1 LQLINLIFAAK
12 FETYKNLS
20 YKIIGDMLK
29 INVKIQF
36 IIMAVCL
43 VLFIVLQAT
52 VGFGFAFIPLLILI
66 IFAVAY
72 IIFGTIASTSE
83 ILNGGDFLKAEK
95 NLALTFRPNWLLKFY
110 RGYYLQLKGFIE
122 IQKKNLEVGED
133 YLMQARAMGLPTNTD
148 KATVALQ
155 LASLSFNKRNFQ
167 KASGYIR
174 EIKLLDVKEK
184 AILDQVAQMEQAI
197 KAKPSMSQMIAM
209 QGMKGGG
216 RGKGIRTQQQDPN
229 AKVKTNNRKPSSKR
243 KKK

>member
-1 LQLINLIFAAK
+1 
-12 FETYKNLS
+12 
-20 YKIIGDMLK
+20 MLK

-36 IIMAVCL
+36 IIMAVCF

-66 IFAVAY
+66 GFAVAY
-72 IIFGTIASTSE
+72 FLFGTIASTSE
-83 ILNGGDFLKAEK
+83 ILNTGDYLKAEK

-122 IQKKNLEVGED
+122 IQKKNVDAGED
-133 YLMQARAMGLPTNTD
+133 FLLQAREMGLPTNTD

-167 KASGYIR
+167 KASTYIR
-174 EIKLLDVKEK
+174 EIKSLDIKEK
-184 AILDQVAQMEQAI
+184 VILEQVAQMEQAI
-197 KAKPSMSQMIAM
+197 KAKPSMGQMIAM
-209 QGMKGGG
+209 QGMRGAG
-216 RGKGIRTQQQDPN
+216 RGKSMRTQMQDPN

-243 KKK
+243 KRK